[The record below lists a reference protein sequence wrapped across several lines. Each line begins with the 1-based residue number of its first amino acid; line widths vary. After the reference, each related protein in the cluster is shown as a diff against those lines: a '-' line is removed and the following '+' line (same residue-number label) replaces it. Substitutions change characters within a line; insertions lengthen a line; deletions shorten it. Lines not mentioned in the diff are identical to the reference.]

1 MPLFLSRICPFLLSI
16 YSCFFLLVNFIDG
29 HVRNVTTISRTR
41 DRKREYFQLNLK
53 GKNEEKRI
61 MPFSPEKHKLLL
73 KIKKKQADSKIKKF
87 RLNDKNEIIVG
98 DYTSVRETE
107 PISERKEKERS
118 FVSAAYINNEAQ
130 LYDVA
135 CVTSVQSTEWTQTKK
150 LFISEKQY

>member
-1 MPLFLSRICPFLLSI
+1 
-16 YSCFFLLVNFIDG
+16 
-29 HVRNVTTISRTR
+29 
-41 DRKREYFQLNLK
+41 
-53 GKNEEKRI
+53 
-61 MPFSPEKHKLLL
+61 MPFSPENHKLLL

-107 PISERKEKERS
+107 PMSERKEKERS